1 MNVTLTLKRE
11 INTLNF
17 FDITKMTKII
27 DYFKNYLKL

>member
-17 FDITKMTKII
+17 FDITKMTKIT

>member
-17 FDITKMTKII
+17 FDITKMTIII

>member
-27 DYFKNYLKL
+27 DYLKNYLKL